1 MTALNT
7 IKKITAIIIYIIL
20 AIILIWF
27 TASFI
32 EIAYKN
38 LTTQNYSDFNLII
51 MCINYR
57 P

>member
-1 MTALNT
+1 MNTLNA
-7 IKKITAIIIYIIL
+7 IKKIIAIIIYILL

-32 EIAYKN
+32 EIACKN
-38 LTTQNYSDFNLII
+38 LTTQNYSDFNII
-51 MCINYR
+51 IWAINYR